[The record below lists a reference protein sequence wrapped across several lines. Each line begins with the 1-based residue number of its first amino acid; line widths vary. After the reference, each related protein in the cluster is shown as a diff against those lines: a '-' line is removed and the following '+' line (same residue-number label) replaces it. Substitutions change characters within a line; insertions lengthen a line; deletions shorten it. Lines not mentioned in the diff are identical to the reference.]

1 MKSSL
6 IRPLAPA
13 LLIAAFALSACSG
26 EEQAAFVETASTSA
40 TAEAPAEAPAET
52 AAGDGATTTR
62 DTSAETQNVSQE
74 SAAAAGVDLSDTS
87 DPVATATVPAV
98 VGGDPEATM
107 DISLLSLRRD
117 GQTLVGLFSFTVN
130 SGKDSE
136 TDNLY
141 TYLGARSWAPY
152 LVDTTNLTRY
162 DVLSNE
168 TGAIKAMTDSISSGR
183 FHPGQTTFGY
193 AAFAAPPSD
202 VSSMTVSLVDGAPAA
217 VNVAIQ

>member
-1 MKSSL
+1 MKSSR

-26 EEQAAFVETASTSA
+26 EEEAAFVETASTSA
-40 TAEAPAEAPAET
+40 PAEAPAEP
-52 AAGDGATTTR
+52 AAGDDTTAR
-62 DTSAETQNVSQE
+62 DTSAETQNVAQD

-98 VGGDPEATM
+98 VVGDPEATM
-107 DISLLSLRRD
+107 DISLLSLSRD
-117 GQTLVGLFSFTVN
+117 GKTLVGLFSFTVN

-141 TYLGARSWAPY
+141 SYLGAASWAPY
-152 LVDTTNLTRY
+152 LVDTTNLTRH
-162 DVLSNE
+162 DVLSDE
-168 TGAIKAMTDSISSGR
+168 TGVTKAVTDSISSGL

-217 VNVAIQ
+217 MNVPIQ